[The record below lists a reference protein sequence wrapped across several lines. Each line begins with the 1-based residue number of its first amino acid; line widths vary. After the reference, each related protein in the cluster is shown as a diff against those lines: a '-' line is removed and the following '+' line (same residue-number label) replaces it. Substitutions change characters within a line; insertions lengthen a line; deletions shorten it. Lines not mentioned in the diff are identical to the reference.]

1 MKGPW
6 LVLLVVLL
14 CSELAWSLSCYI
26 CSGID
31 DIRHC
36 QTTQCN
42 WDSSICFK
50 SKMTVAT
57 ASGKGETYFMSCA
70 PSCQAATQMMQELAA
85 TTNPKSEVQDVACC
99 QNDLCNTAVAPAGRS
114 LWALAGGLLFSLGPT
129 LLWALQ

>member
-1 MKGPW
+1 MSPGAMKGPW

-14 CSELAWSLSCYI
+14 CSELGECQGSGGTCLGGHGRQFPCEPRLQAPSLVP
-26 CSGID
+26 
-31 DIRHC
+31 
-36 QTTQCN
+36 T
-42 WDSSICFK
+42 
-50 SKMTVAT
+50 
-57 ASGKGETYFMSCA
+57 GKGETYFMSCA